1 MKKELSPRQERQANA
16 KPEDKITMQ
25 KLDLH
30 VIEIMAKI
38 LVPLAREAF
47 ADGDIRRDYEKYLE
61 GGKQNK

>member
-1 MKKELSPRQERQANA
+1 
-16 KPEDKITMQ
+16 MQ
-25 KLDLH
+25 KLELH
-30 VIEIMAKI
+30 VIEIMAKT